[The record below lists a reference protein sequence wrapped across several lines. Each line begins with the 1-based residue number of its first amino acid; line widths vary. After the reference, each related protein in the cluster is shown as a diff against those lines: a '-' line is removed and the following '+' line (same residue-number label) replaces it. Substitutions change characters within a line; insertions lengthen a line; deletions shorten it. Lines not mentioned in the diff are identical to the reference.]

1 MKKAFTL
8 IELIFVIVIIGLL
21 AAIALPKFMS
31 VTENAKLKGA
41 VEVANQVVNKAVSR
55 YELLQDS
62 SVRNA
67 VDNDPDIKQYL
78 SRLTTEVDKHF
89 NYDYNAEEFRIA
101 YDPNK
106 NTTGNNVNTN
116 NSESNNTTGAI
127 CIKVKRT
134 SIPVPVTEDAN
145 VTRYEYNVTEVNYSC
160 IATQ

>member
-89 NYDYNAEEFRIA
+89 NYDYNDSEFKIA
-101 YDPNK
+101 YDASKNDTGNDK
-106 NTTGNNVNTN
+106 NTSDSNISTSGNT
-116 NSESNNTTGAI
+116 
-127 CIKVKRT
+127 CIVVKRT
-134 SIPVPVTEDAN
+134 SIDVPVTVDAN

>member
-21 AAIALPKFMS
+21 AAIALPKFMT

-89 NYDYNAEEFRIA
+89 NYDYNDSEFIIT
-101 YDPNK
+101 YEPNK
-106 NTTGNNVNTN
+106 NKGHYKETNDSDVNT
-116 NSESNNTTGAI
+116 SGNT
-127 CIKVKRT
+127 CIVVKRT
-134 SIPVPVTEDAN
+134 SIDVPVTVDAN